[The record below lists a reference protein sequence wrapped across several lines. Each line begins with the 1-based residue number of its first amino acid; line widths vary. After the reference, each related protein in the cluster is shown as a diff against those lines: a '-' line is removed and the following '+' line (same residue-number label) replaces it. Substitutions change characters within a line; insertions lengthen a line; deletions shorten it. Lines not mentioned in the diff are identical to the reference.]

1 MQILEIE
8 QKIQLRNFNSHPI
21 KKKLE
26 AFSVTYSRH
35 KKLLSIVLT
44 YLTVYKIYNLLLNL
58 FAIGVNLAEVCI

>member
-35 KKLLSIVLT
+35 EKLLSIVLI
-44 YLTVYKIYNLLLNL
+44 YLTVYKI
-58 FAIGVNLAEVCI
+58 